1 MRIAEIT
8 RKTKETNIT
17 ISLNLDGQGKAD
29 IEVPSGFF
37 RHMLELFT
45 FHAGFDMRLSA
56 AGDADVDLHHTVE
69 DTAICI
75 GQALR
80 KALQEREGIRR
91 YGSFVIPMDE
101 ARAAA
106 HLDIS
111 GRPYC
116 KIEGE
121 LPRGRSGD
129 FETEL
134 LPEFMRAFSQHAGI
148 TLHLVIEAGDNLHH
162 IFEAIFKA
170 LARAL
175 REAVSLTGEAG
186 VPSTKGALD

>member
-29 IEVPSGFF
+29 IDVPSGFF

-80 KALQEREGIRR
+80 KALREREGIRR

-101 ARAAA
+101 ARAAV

-116 KIEGE
+116 KTEGT
-121 LPRGRSGD
+121 LPRGKSGD

-134 LPEFMRAFSQHAGI
+134 LPEFLRAFSQHGGI

-162 IFEAIFKA
+162 ILEAVFKA